1 MSFCAKF
8 DDAPHLYG
16 YADAARWE
24 ADVKPIRGRPDCKPL
39 GARHK
44 THATIRREGEA
55 VICKLYYTDVLTYYP
70 DGRIVVKLDGWATQS
85 TCAFIESVVG
95 LRVGMR
101 HNRVWVSAMGGYYP
115 MHTQGENTFTRAMGV
130 LHFDNPASVTVHKV
144 NRRGANTVRRI
155 YKPFVNYIK
164 NVMRVRDDG
173 FSMQEMGEAFGWVKE
188 GLPKLPDYIRIDARR
203 VSPTEPINELLAL
216 ATPTD
221 DPDETNANFYKASLW
236 LARSAGQIWGWVC
249 KPTALGMLGVLDD
262 CILLKHRDQCFDEI
276 TVEPG
281 VMARDTYVKFF

>member
-1 MSFCAKF
+1 
-8 DDAPHLYG
+8 
-16 YADAARWE
+16 
-24 ADVKPIRGRPDCKPL
+24 
-39 GARHK
+39 
-44 THATIRREGEA
+44 
-55 VICKLYYTDVLTYYP
+55 
-70 DGRIVVKLDGWATQS
+70 
-85 TCAFIESVVG
+85 
-95 LRVGMR
+95 
-101 HNRVWVSAMGGYYP
+101 
-115 MHTQGENTFTRAMGV
+115 
-130 LHFDNPASVTVHKV
+130 
-144 NRRGANTVRRI
+144 
-155 YKPFVNYIK
+155 
-164 NVMRVRDDG
+164 MRVRDDG

-236 LARSAGQIWGWVC
+236 LARSTGQIWGWVC